1 MPRRLFYILSIPD
14 DCTLGRV
21 MTRVKSIAIAI
32 SLAIGAISTA
42 TVLVPEVVQAAEK
55 EKAKPKISKAVGVP
69 LKAAQEAM
77 AAKQFDVALT
87 EIQKAQAV
95 EKRTPEED
103 YQIDEFLGYIL
114 VQQKKYGEAAAVYE
128 RMVNSP
134 LAPPEQTSDRTK
146 AIAQMY
152 FQVKEYKKAADWAKK
167 WLDNNPP
174 NEDMGVLLAQSYYLL
189 EDHKNAATTM
199 TAVVDNLEKAGQVPK
214 ENYYQII
221 LSSYVKLNDKA
232 AIDNSLKRIVRYHSK
247 PNYWENLLDSYRR
260 KQNSDRVTF
269 GFYRLMNDVGVL
281 KDKGDYM
288 EMAQLGIEMGVP
300 GESQQIVE
308 KGIQAGVLKT
318 DDKTEQGRFDR
329 LLAAAKKQSDADRAS
344 LAQQAKEAEKNP
356 QGQIDVGLGQAYLS
370 YGQLDEAIATME
382 RGIKKGGVTDV
393 DEAQISLGIA
403 YLKKGDKEKARQ
415 AFKAV
420 KTDSKWADLA
430 ELWSIRTQSA

>member
-1 MPRRLFYILSIPD
+1 
-14 DCTLGRV
+14 
-21 MTRVKSIAIAI
+21 MTRIKSIAIAI
-32 SLAIGAISTA
+32 SLAVGAVSTA
-42 TVLVPEVVQAAEK
+42 TVFVPAVVQAAEK
-55 EKAKPKISKAVGVP
+55 EPAKPKISKDVAGP
-69 LKAAQEAM
+69 LKKAQEAM
-77 AAKQFDVALT
+77 GAKQFDVALA

-95 EKRTPEED
+95 EKRND
-103 YQIDEFLGYIL
+103 ADNYQIDEFLGYIL
-114 VQQKKYGEAAAVYE
+114 VQQKKYGEAAVVYE
-128 RMVNSP
+128 RMLNSP
-134 LAPPEQTSDRTK
+134 LMPPEQAGDRTK
-146 AIAQMY
+146 AVAQMY
-152 FQVKEYKKAADWAKK
+152 FQVKDYKKASEWAKK
-167 WLDNNPP
+167 WLDSNPP

-199 TAVVDNLEKAGQVPK
+199 TTVVDNIEKAGQAPK

-221 LSSYVKLNDKA
+221 LSSYVKMNDKA
-232 AIDNSLKRIVRYHSK
+232 GIENSLKRIVRYHPK

-269 GFYRLMNDVGVL
+269 GYYRLMNDVGVL

-308 KGIQAGVLKT
+308 KGIQAGVLKS

-344 LAQQAKEAEKNP
+344 LAQQAKDAEKNP

-370 YGQLDEAIATME
+370 YGQVDEAITTIE

-403 YLKKGDKEKARQ
+403 YLKKGATDQARQ

-420 KTDSKWADLA
+420 KPDSKWADLA
-430 ELWSIRTQSA
+430 ELWSLRSYTATSA

>member
-1 MPRRLFYILSIPD
+1 
-14 DCTLGRV
+14 
-21 MTRVKSIAIAI
+21 MTRMKSIAIAI
-32 SLAIGAISTA
+32 SLAVGAVSTA
-42 TVLVPEVVQAAEK
+42 TVFVPEVAHAAEK
-55 EKAKPKISKAVGVP
+55 EPAKPKISKAVGEP
-69 LKAAQEAM
+69 LKKAQEAM
-77 AAKQFDVALT
+77 AAKQFDVALA

-95 EKRTPEED
+95 EKRTPVED

-128 RMVNSP
+128 RMLNSGQ
-134 LAPPEQTSDRTK
+134 LPPEQAADRTK
-146 AIAQMY
+146 AVAQMY
-152 FQVKEYKKAADWAKK
+152 FQVKEYKKAAEWAKK
-167 WLDNNPP
+167 WLDSNPP
-174 NEDMGVLLAQSYYLL
+174 EEDMGVLLSQAYYLL

-199 TAVVDNLEKAGQVPK
+199 TTVVDNLEKAGQTPK

-221 LSSYVKLNDKA
+221 LSSYVKMDDKA
-232 AIDNSLKRIVRYHSK
+232 GVDNALKRIVRYYSK

-269 GFYRLMNDVGVL
+269 GYYRLMNEVGVL

-308 KGIQAGVLKT
+308 KGIQAGVLKS
-318 DDKTEQGRFDR
+318 DDKTEQGRYDR
-329 LLAAAKKQSDADRAS
+329 LLGAAKKQSDADRAS
-344 LAQQAKEAEKNP
+344 LAQQAKDAEKNP

-370 YGQLDEAIATME
+370 YGQLDEAITAIE

-403 YLKKGDKEKARQ
+403 YLKKGQKDQARQ

-420 KTDSKWADLA
+420 KPDSKWADLA
-430 ELWSIRTQSA
+430 ELWSIRSQSQVQTAATSAE